1 MSARKELVE
10 ARMRKGWSQEDL
22 AAKMEVRRSTVSEW
36 ERGVKAPYPTHVQ
49 RLCEI
54 FGMTPE
60 ELGIARHD
68 TTSTLIVQEGSIE
81 DIIAQCTVGIDTC
94 RTLGAEGGHDGI
106 ITATQI
112 LGTYIPMLK
121 TLLPAHQHH
130 RIAALLSRI
139 YQIKQGNAYHLETTS
154 QSLLYAQEAVRYAR
168 LSENNMDLVIA
179 LHELASVYEWPLPG
193 LQVRQRHKLALQTID
208 EAVHIQE
215 GRHAQ
220 IVSIPHQV
228 RAWIYIGQAKFR
240 ALSGLKQEAYTS
252 IGKANEVRQSGEFAG
267 LYFNTANLMRQAAI
281 AHSYLGEQ
289 PKAVASF
296 LATLDINDEKVRP
309 AMPMPDR
316 FHVSLL
322 SETAYSSLRLPQHK
336 KDKDLS
342 IKLWKASLAKAIE
355 LRSTTYYNEAQ
366 HLLYTMECIW
376 PDDAEISDL
385 RDLLVPWE

>member
-1 MSARKELVE
+1 
-10 ARMRKGWSQEDL
+10 MRRGWSQEDL
-22 AAKMEVRRSTVSEW
+22 AAKLGIRRPTVSEW
-36 ERGVKAPYPTHVQ
+36 ERGVKSPYPAHVKA
-49 RLCEI
+49 LCELY
-54 FGMTPE
+54 GMNAE
-60 ELGIARHD
+60 ELGLTYKD

-81 DIIAQCTVGIDTC
+81 DIVNQCAVGIDTC
-94 RTLGAEGGHDGI
+94 RHLGAEGGHNGI
-106 ITATQI
+106 INATAI
-112 LGTYIPMLK
+112 LGTYLPILK
-121 TLLPAHQHH
+121 TLLPVQRHH
-130 RIAALLSRI
+130 SIAALLSKI
-139 YQIKQGNAYHLETTS
+139 FQIKQGNAYHLETTS

-168 LSENNMDLVIA
+168 LSENSTDLVIA

-193 LQVRQRHKLALQTID
+193 FTPRQRHKLALDTID
-208 EAVHIQE
+208 EAVQIQE
-215 GRHAQ
+215 SKRSN
-220 IVSIPHQV
+220 IDHQV

-240 ALSGLKQEAYTS
+240 ALNGLKQDAYAS

-267 LYFNTANLMRQAAI
+267 LYFNAANLMRQAAI

-296 LATLDINDEKVRP
+296 LATLDINDDQVKP

-322 SETAYSSLRLPQHK
+322 SETTYSSLRLPHLK

-342 IKLWKASLAKAIE
+342 VKLWKASLNKALQ

-366 HLLYTMECIW
+366 SLLSTMECVW
-376 PDDAEISDL
+376 PDDAEVNDL